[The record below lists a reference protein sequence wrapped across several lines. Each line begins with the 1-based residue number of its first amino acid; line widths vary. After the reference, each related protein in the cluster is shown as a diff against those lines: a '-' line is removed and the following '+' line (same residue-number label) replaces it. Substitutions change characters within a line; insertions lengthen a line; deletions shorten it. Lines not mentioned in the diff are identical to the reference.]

1 MVGAAPM
8 SSRELIL
15 GRVRAA
21 LADVADDEP
30 ASWIYDRDADEHSRY
45 ARAGSR
51 DPEALAALFADRCG
65 EYRATVTRAER
76 AGWGPASAAACAR
89 HGASSLVVPTD
100 LPEAWRAPGV
110 EWREDHP
117 SLDVHALSGF
127 DGALTGCAVA
137 IALTG
142 TIVLDA
148 GEAQGR
154 RALTLLPDLHICV
167 IGEEQIV
174 EGVPEAFERLA
185 PAARSGRPLTFI
197 SGPSA
202 TSDIELK
209 RVEGVHGP
217 RRLEI
222 VIAG

>member
-1 MVGAAPM
+1 M

-21 LADVADDEP
+21 LADVAGDEP
-30 ASWIYDRDADEHSRY
+30 ASWIYDRDADEQSRY
-45 ARAGSR
+45 TRAGSR
-51 DPEALAALFADRCG
+51 DREALVTLFAERCG
-65 EYRATVTRAER
+65 EYRATVTRVER
-76 AGWGPASAAACAR
+76 AGLGPAIAAACAR
-89 HGASSLVVPTD
+89 NGAHSLVVPTD
-100 LPEAWRAPGV
+100 LPQAWRAPAV
-110 EWREDHP
+110 EWREDHS
-117 SLDVHALSGF
+117 SLDVHALSEL
-127 DGALTGCAVA
+127 DGTLTGCALG

-148 GEAQGR
+148 GEGQGR

-167 IGEEQIV
+167 IDEEQIV
-174 EGVPEAFERLA
+174 EGVPAAFERLA

>member
-1 MVGAAPM
+1 M

-21 LADVADDEP
+21 LADVAHDEP
-30 ASWIYDRDADEHSRY
+30 ASWIYERDADERSGY
-45 ARAGSR
+45 ARAGNLDR
-51 DPEALAALFADRCG
+51 EALVALFADRCG
-65 EYRATVTRAER
+65 EYRATVTRTNR
-76 AGWGPASAAACAR
+76 AGVGRAIAAACAR

-100 LPEAWRAPGV
+100 LPAAWRAPGV
-110 EWREDHP
+110 EWREDQP
-117 SLDVHALSGF
+117 PLDVRALSEL
-127 DGALTGCAVA
+127 DGALTGCAVGVA
-137 IALTG
+137 MTG

-167 IGEEQIV
+167 IREEQIV
-174 EGVPEAFERLA
+174 GSVPEGIERLE
-185 PAARSGRPLTFI
+185 PAARAGRPLTLI

-217 RRLEI
+217 RELEI